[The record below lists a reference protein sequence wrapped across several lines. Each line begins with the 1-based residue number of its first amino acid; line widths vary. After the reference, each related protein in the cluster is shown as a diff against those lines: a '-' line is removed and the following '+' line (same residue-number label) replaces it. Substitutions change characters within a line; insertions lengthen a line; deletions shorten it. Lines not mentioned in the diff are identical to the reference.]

1 MFDLVWFGND
11 WNELVET
18 IMHDAMRHA
27 GEVCMRCGQPVQP
40 VEGGDAE
47 GQQARGEGESESET
61 AKENRDPRTQ
71 DVPTERTGALFCGKV
86 RSVFEVQEQ
95 CPEMKSTNS
104 GTRGNEDAPD
114 RQTVM
119 VLLKFK
125 SWSLEYR
132 YP

>member
-1 MFDLVWFGND
+1 MLFGLVWFGND

-27 GEVCMRCGQPVQP
+27 GEYACDAASQSK
-40 VEGGDAE
+40 EGDAE
-47 GQQARGEGESESET
+47 TGEGEGEGESEP

-95 CPEMKSTNS
+95 CPEMSELWNV
-104 GTRGNEDAPD
+104 R
-114 RQTVM
+114 
-119 VLLKFK
+119 
-125 SWSLEYR
+125 
-132 YP
+132 